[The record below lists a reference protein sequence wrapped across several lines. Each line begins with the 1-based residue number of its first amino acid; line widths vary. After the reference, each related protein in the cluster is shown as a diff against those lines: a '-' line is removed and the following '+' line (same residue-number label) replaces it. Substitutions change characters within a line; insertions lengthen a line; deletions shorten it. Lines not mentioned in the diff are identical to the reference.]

1 MIPFLSVFPSLL
13 QFSEVLIHFIQM
25 AEEQSWTLV
34 REALAGIADLANQ
47 YGSQGI
53 DLHFLHHHDFHK
65 NIKVFPRLVALSH
78 SSLSL

>member
-1 MIPFLSVFPSLL
+1 
-13 QFSEVLIHFIQM
+13 M

-53 DLHFLHHHDFHK
+53 DLHFLHHEHYHQ
-65 NIKVFPRLVALSH
+65 NIKVCFATRGL
-78 SSLSL
+78 

>member
-1 MIPFLSVFPSLL
+1 MFLSLL
-13 QFSEVLIHFIQM
+13 WRLEVLIHLIQM

-53 DLHFLHHHDFHK
+53 DLHFLHDDNFHR
-65 NIKVFPRLVALSH
+65 NIKVFL
-78 SSLSL
+78 

>member
-1 MIPFLSVFPSLL
+1 MIPFLFVLFLAIALGCSDSL
-13 QFSEVLIHFIQM
+13 HFQM

-53 DLHFLHHHDFHK
+53 DLHFLHHEHFHQ
-65 NIKVFPRLVALSH
+65 NIKVCLETH
-78 SSLSL
+78 SS